1 MPRDDYIKFEIVF
14 TYLEEAGSETEERHE
29 EL

>member
-1 MPRDDYIKFEIVF
+1 MQRDNNIKFKIVF
-14 TYLEEAGSETEERHE
+14 TYLEEAGSETEERHK